1 MYKIKVLCIIL
12 IITLSFKSQVFGNLI
27 EIKVQIQDEIITNV
41 DIENEKRYL
50 FFLNPKLKDLEKSRT
65 NIIAR
70 DSLIN
75 EIIKKKELKK
85 YFNFDENKKII
96 DVVERNFFLK
106 KNIKN
111 KDEFL
116 IILKNLN
123 LEYETIQQK
132 LYIEGLWNRLIYQ
145 KYSGNVVIN
154 KKELKQNIQDQIN
167 KEKKKFSY
175 NLSEIFFESSLD
187 GNLKQKTLEIKK
199 SIKKIG
205 FENTANIYS
214 ISNTS
219 SNGGLIGWINEL
231 QISTKIIKDIKK
243 LRINEISQPIKLQN
257 GYILIKLNDKRELKQ
272 KINLE
277 NELKKLIKNETNRQ
291 LNNFSTIFYKRL
303 KKNIEINEY

>member
-1 MYKIKVLCIIL
+1 M
-12 IITLSFKSQVFGNLI
+12 I

-41 DIENEKRYL
+41 DIENEKKYS

-154 KKELKQNIQDQIN
+154 EKELKQNIQDQIN

-187 GNLKQKTLEIKK
+187 ENLKQKTLEIKK
-199 SIKKIG
+199 SARK
-205 FENTANIYS
+205 
-214 ISNTS
+214 
-219 SNGGLIGWINEL
+219 
-231 QISTKIIKDIKK
+231 
-243 LRINEISQPIKLQN
+243 
-257 GYILIKLNDKRELKQ
+257 
-272 KINLE
+272 
-277 NELKKLIKNETNRQ
+277 
-291 LNNFSTIFYKRL
+291 
-303 KKNIEINEY
+303 

>member
-12 IITLSFKSQVFGNLI
+12 IISLSFKSQVFGNLI

-257 GYILIKLNDKRELKQ
+257 GYILIKLNDKREFKQ

>member
-187 GNLKQKTLEIKK
+187 ENLKQKTLEIKK

-257 GYILIKLNDKRELKQ
+257 GYILIKLNDKREFKQ